1 MGGRGWGRAG
11 LGRRERR
18 AASWLLTWSRI
29 QEALVGAGVGAG
41 RLHRPQRGLEVPPF
55 CGGIVSLGAVGRRGE
70 RTCSL
75 HVGEDDGRRARPPFD
90 AVDGDALA
98 SEAATVDE
106 GGALGEELADILRRS
121 VDDTKALKREV
132 LFVSASRT
140 FISYVSSC

>member
-1 MGGRGWGRAG
+1 
-11 LGRRERR
+11 
-18 AASWLLTWSRI
+18 
-29 QEALVGAGVGAG
+29 
-41 RLHRPQRGLEVPPF
+41 
-55 CGGIVSLGAVGRRGE
+55 
-70 RTCSL
+70 
-75 HVGEDDGRRARPPFD
+75 
-90 AVDGDALA
+90 VDGDALA